1 MSEIDTQ
8 HPHVLDQ
15 IEAYLGGGLSPDE
28 MLALEAHVAECAECS
43 QVLAEARETDDE
55 MRNLFEETRLGK
67 GFEEKIIRRLRASRG
82 PRRRILHPMVLRSA
96 AAIAA
101 AAMVAGT
108 GVVVTNVLNGNGSPF
123 GWLLDGSG
131 WIRTAS
137 NLKQIGSAYSMDSSR
152 APMAPPPRHYLD
164 SNSVEATAGTVAAGA
179 AVPSES
185 NSYRSGTTL
194 ASGTLPFGG
203 VAGAASVNSFG
214 RSNANGGF
222 TKSGSGTL
230 TLTNGPATAAPVDV
244 WDTTQSPA
252 FTQTKAPQFSN
263 NSGDTYAFRPT
274 QLGSAGSIRGLLV
287 AHNPA
292 NIVEPAITVNATK
305 GTVSVADGGTLL
317 LGGQV
322 VAGVVNRDGDGVKD
336 VDGTAKTASNP
347 APAVTNPPAQQGGP
361 VDSRKVI
368 RNGTMDFDV
377 DRFDDALVRIT
388 RLVGEQQGYVATTDS
403 DKQSNGKVRGTLTL
417 RVPADRLD
425 TLVLTLR
432 GIGDI
437 RGQKLTAEDVTKHY
451 TDLESELRA
460 DRAMEERLLEIIK
473 TGKGEIKD
481 LLAAEKE
488 LGVWRGKI
496 EAMEGERRY
505 IENQVTLSTLVVTLY
520 EKENKV
526 PTSASESEQVN
537 MSLET
542 QKVDDDYGKALE
554 AINTAK
560 GRIIQSELKQYDAG
574 QFGATIV
581 AAVPPD
587 AAEQV
592 IARLRQLDGRVA
604 HFSREH
610 KQTIQNTGT
619 VPLTM
624 LKVDRQDAVVSL
636 QIYNLANIAPRHT
649 TGMKLAV
656 AEVDKTFEKLTDLV
670 RSAGGRI
677 VTSSL
682 QRPDANTQS
691 AELDLQVPV
700 EKADTVVDALHGFG
714 EVMRQESAE
723 NPDTANVTES
733 KRGFRISLVSM
744 ATTQARENQTLQLA
758 AANVPGA
765 FNDILNAIRAGDGR
779 VLQSDLNEQNPQD
792 VVGTIV
798 FEMPR
803 TAAVPVN
810 TAIDKAAQVLTR
822 VVNRSSNTD
831 NTVDTKLRLQM
842 TLMSAERLA
851 PRQTTTIREEVA
863 DVEHAVDDLANA
875 AVTAGGRRLGNGDLT
890 QDRAGHVTAQVVVEV
905 PMSKAGPILDQ
916 LERMG
921 NRRGKQVA
929 FDTSVPEGP
938 LARAR
943 IDATFSNSAASLGG
957 EETTWDAIRDG
968 LSTSGK
974 GLRWSVQM
982 LVIGFCFVAPWGV
995 MLWVIGKLIRRSRN
1009 RVVKAPVSPTV

>member
-1 MSEIDTQ
+1 
-8 HPHVLDQ
+8 
-15 IEAYLGGGLSPDE
+15 
-28 MLALEAHVAECAECS
+28 
-43 QVLAEARETDDE
+43 
-55 MRNLFEETRLGK
+55 
-67 GFEEKIIRRLRASRG
+67 
-82 PRRRILHPMVLRSA
+82 
-96 AAIAA
+96 
-101 AAMVAGT
+101 
-108 GVVVTNVLNGNGSPF
+108 
-123 GWLLDGSG
+123 
-131 WIRTAS
+131 
-137 NLKQIGSAYSMDSSR
+137 
-152 APMAPPPRHYLD
+152 
-164 SNSVEATAGTVAAGA
+164 
-179 AVPSES
+179 
-185 NSYRSGTTL
+185 
-194 ASGTLPFGG
+194 
-203 VAGAASVNSFG
+203 
-214 RSNANGGF
+214 
-222 TKSGSGTL
+222 
-230 TLTNGPATAAPVDV
+230 
-244 WDTTQSPA
+244 
-252 FTQTKAPQFSN
+252 
-263 NSGDTYAFRPT
+263 
-274 QLGSAGSIRGLLV
+274 
-287 AHNPA
+287 
-292 NIVEPAITVNATK
+292 
-305 GTVSVADGGTLL
+305 
-317 LGGQV
+317 
-322 VAGVVNRDGDGVKD
+322 
-336 VDGTAKTASNP
+336 
-347 APAVTNPPAQQGGP
+347 
-361 VDSRKVI
+361 
-368 RNGTMDFDV
+368 
-377 DRFDDALVRIT
+377 
-388 RLVGEQQGYVATTDS
+388 
-403 DKQSNGKVRGTLTL
+403 
-417 RVPADRLD
+417 
-425 TLVLTLR
+425 
-432 GIGDI
+432 
-437 RGQKLTAEDVTKHY
+437 
-451 TDLESELRA
+451 
-460 DRAMEERLLEIIK
+460 
-473 TGKGEIKD
+473 
-481 LLAAEKE
+481 
-488 LGVWRGKI
+488 
-496 EAMEGERRY
+496 
-505 IENQVTLSTLVVTLY
+505 
-520 EKENKV
+520 
-526 PTSASESEQVN
+526 

-542 QKVDDDYGKALE
+542 QKVDDDYGKALD
-554 AINTAK
+554 AINIAK

-604 HFSREH
+604 HFSREQ
-610 KQTIQNTGT
+610 KQTVQNTGT

-624 LKVDRQDAVVSL
+624 LKVDRQDTVVSL

-656 AEVDKTFEKLTDLV
+656 SEVDKTFEKLTDLV

-691 AELDLQVPV
+691 AELDLQVPA
-700 EKADTVVDALHGFG
+700 EKADVVVDALHGFG

-733 KRGFRISLVSM
+733 KRGFRVSLVSM

-765 FNDILNAIRAGDGR
+765 FNDILSAIRAGDGR

-803 TAAVPVN
+803 TAAVAVN
-810 TAIDKAAQVLTR
+810 SAIDKAAQVLTR

-905 PMSKAGPILDQ
+905 PMTKAGPILDQ
-916 LERMG
+916 IERMG

-929 FDTSVPEGP
+929 FDTSVPEGL

-957 EETTWDAIRDG
+957 EETTWDAVRDG

-995 MLWVIGKLIRRSRN
+995 MLWIIGKLIRRSRN
-1009 RVVKAPVSPTV
+1009 RALKAPVSPTV